1 MATKKDFE
9 LIASV
14 LNKVMKGRYSSATKL
29 GIVVVDELSM
39 ALEDSNPRF
48 NPDRFSRAVWLDSD
62 DI

>member
-1 MATKKDFE
+1 MATNKDFE

-14 LNKVMKGRYSSATKL
+14 LNRVMKGRYSSATKL

>member
-1 MATKKDFE
+1 MTRKDIE

>member
-1 MATKKDFE
+1 MATKKDFQ
-9 LIASV
+9 LIAGV

>member
-1 MATKKDFE
+1 MATKKDFQ
-9 LIASV
+9 LIAGV

-48 NPDRFSRAVWLDSD
+48 DSDRFSKAVWLDGSD
-62 DI
+62 I